1 MTSEQWKRSINSLI
15 SELEC
20 HYEID
25 EPAKDMSDDDNP
37 DKVEWLPPVQS
48 YSARDH
54 ASKEVHRLL
63 TAHRIQKCSSAAK
76 VQANNDNKTSK
87 SHGY

>member
-63 TAHRIQKCSSAAK
+63 TEYKSEQRSQS
-76 VQANNDNKTSK
+76 TSQQRRQNI
-87 SHGY
+87 